1 MNDRKCLTT
10 ITRVGKPDVFH
21 ESQTRQ
27 MRDLTIE
34 FAQDRYTFSELFSS
48 FKAALTAERIV
59 IEKII
64 VRIAQ
69 GEGR

>member
-27 MRDLTIE
+27 IRDLTIK
-34 FAQDRYTFSELFSS
+34 FAQDRYTFSEAFSS

-59 IEKII
+59 IEKLYL
-64 VRIAQ
+64 
-69 GEGR
+69 E

>member
-1 MNDRKCLTT
+1 
-10 ITRVGKPDVFH
+10 
-21 ESQTRQ
+21 

-64 VRIAQ
+64 IRIAQ
-69 GEGR
+69 GEGRW